1 VHSLRS
7 QLKKLIREKRYNW
20 VVEGDD
26 VVVATS
32 AGSRRQ
38 RVRISRVGG
47 HYAFATVI
55 LGAALV
61 KRSKKRWREL
71 AIHAWTR
78 NAETDLVNFT
88 FDRSDRLIGEIRHP
102 ADHLDPEELEL
113 YVKLLAAESDRF
125 EYVLTG
131 DDRH

>member
-1 VHSLRS
+1 MRSLQSLLREM
-7 QLKKLIREKRYNW
+7 IRTKGYDW
-20 VVEGDD
+20 AIEGDD
-26 VVVATS
+26 IVVATS
-32 AGSRRQ
+32 AGSRNQ
-38 RVRISRVGG
+38 RVHVSREDG
-47 HYAFATVI
+47 HYVFTTVI
-55 LGAALV
+55 VESKLV
-61 KRSKKRWREL
+61 KRHKKRWRQL

-88 FDRSDRLIGEIRHP
+88 FDRWDRLTGEIRHP